1 MHMNLQCLNARINTT
16 ALMTYIN
23 TEVNCD
29 IFKDIVIIKALFI
42 QDNLLRLRVFF
53 AIETCANR

>member
-42 QDNLLRLRVFF
+42 QDNLLRLGSSLQ
-53 AIETCANR
+53 

>member
-1 MHMNLQCLNARINTT
+1 
-16 ALMTYIN
+16 MTYIN